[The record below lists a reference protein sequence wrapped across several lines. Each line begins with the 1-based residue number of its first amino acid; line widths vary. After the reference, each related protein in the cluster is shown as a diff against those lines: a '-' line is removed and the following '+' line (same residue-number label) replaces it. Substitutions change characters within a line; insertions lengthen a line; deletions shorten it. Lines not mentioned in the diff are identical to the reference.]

1 MELTYE
7 NVTAWFDKYF
17 EIVNKNMGPLEKVP
31 NIGKLFT
38 DDFTYNY
45 YTLPAGGDFT
55 TSKASREELIM
66 GMVHPSLEEKI
77 TPKYYAINLK
87 ERVVVVRF
95 EDQTIV
101 DGELIS
107 TFQASAHYTVVPA
120 ADTGLKIC
128 LLEYWTSNQTPEAVR
143 LTREAWL
150 SSSKKAFEG
159 LVFEW
164 LKSRY

>member
-7 NVTAWFDKYF
+7 NVTAWFDNYF
-17 EIVNKNMGPLEKVP
+17 ETVNKNMGSLKTVP

-45 YTLPAGGDFT
+45 YTLPSGGDFT
-55 TSKASREELIM
+55 GSKMSREELIM

-87 ERVVVVRF
+87 ERIVVVRF

-143 LTREAWL
+143 LTTEAWL
-150 SSSKKAFEG
+150 SSAKKAFEG

>member
-1 MELTYE
+1 
-7 NVTAWFDKYF
+7 
-17 EIVNKNMGPLEKVP
+17 
-31 NIGKLFT
+31 
-38 DDFTYNY
+38 
-45 YTLPAGGDFT
+45 
-55 TSKASREELIM
+55 M
-66 GMVHPSLEEKI
+66 GMVHPSLQEKI

-143 LTREAWL
+143 LTREAWI